1 MAAALV
7 KGILQGLAGCPQTFI
22 SARKQRSANS
32 VRIHPLQQR
41 GGVFQSLAWSTDGD
55 RGRDRGRRRLKA
67 QVTGRLIGKYSQA
80 KVGGW

>member
-32 VRIHPLQQR
+32 VRVHPLQQR
-41 GGVFQSLAWSTDGD
+41 GGVLQSLAWSADG
-55 RGRDRGRRRLKA
+55 DRGRRRLKA